1 MEKENHSDPIV
12 VENLPEAEYTKCFTE
27 YKKITNEYDA
37 MMKLSK
43 QAFSEEWSGVKGK
56 GRVLSIGPGTGDFDF
71 ALFEMLGWKPAFYAA
86 VEPNQVFAQ
95 ELKGRCHEMYG
106 DDSNNAESFRIV
118 SDLFT
123 TTTPDLSD
131 EIKHE
136 KFDIILLV
144 HCFYHLHPASDI
156 MKRCRDKLLAPGGK
170 AMIYIQTEGI
180 VTQLCGKFHP
190 RWIFAKSLTGTEDY
204 LVTDESLLAEF
215 GGEVAN
221 GMQYETLR
229 APSEVFM
236 KDIWNDDQK
245 VHSIFSFILQT
256 NVEKLPESELKNI
269 HGHVQTLLRGD
280 MSLAHDSALV
290 IAKRDD

>member
-1 MEKENHSDPIV
+1 MVKENCTDSIAVDH
-12 VENLPEAEYTKCFTE
+12 LPEAEYTKCFTE

-43 QAFSEEWSGVKGK
+43 QAFSEWSGVKGK

-71 ALFEMLGWKPAFYAA
+71 ALFDMLDWQPSFYAA
-86 VEPNQVFAQ
+86 VEPNEVFAR
-95 ELKGRCHEMYG
+95 ELKGRCHQMFG
-106 DDSNNAESFRIV
+106 DNGNETGSFRIL

-123 TTTPDLSD
+123 TTTPDLSG
-131 EIKHE
+131 ETEHE

-144 HCFYHLHPASDI
+144 HCYYHLHPAADI
-156 MKRCRDKLLAPGGK
+156 MKRCRDRLLAPGGK

-180 VTQLCGKFHP
+180 VTQLCSEFHP
-190 RWIFAKSLTGTEDY
+190 RWTFSKSLAGSEDY

-215 GGEVAN
+215 GRQVGD
-221 GMQYETLR
+221 GMQYEGLR

-236 KDIWNDDQK
+236 KDIWQDNEK
-245 VHSIFSFILQT
+245 VQSIFSFILQT
-256 NVEKLPESELKNI
+256 NVDKLSESEQNNI
-269 HGHVQTLLRGD
+269 HSYVKTLLRED